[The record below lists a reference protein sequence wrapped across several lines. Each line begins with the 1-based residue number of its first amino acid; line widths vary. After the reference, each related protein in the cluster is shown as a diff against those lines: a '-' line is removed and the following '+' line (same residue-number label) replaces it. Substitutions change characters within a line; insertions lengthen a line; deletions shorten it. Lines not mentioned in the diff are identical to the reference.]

1 MKPILP
7 MLLLLLQTG
16 FALAGDGEQAE
27 PEIAYYALEPAVITN
42 VQGKYRYV
50 KAEVQLMTE
59 RPDKL
64 TDIEANAPALRH
76 ALLMLLTDQ
85 DGEVLRTPSGKEA
98 LRKQALEAVRKTL
111 KELTGKKLVE
121 ELYFTAF
128 FVQ

>member
-1 MKPILP
+1 MKRIILLG
-7 MLLLLLQTG
+7 LLSVLGTL
-16 FALAGDGEQAE
+16 ALAGEEESA
-27 PEIAYYALEPAVITN
+27 PEIAYFALEPALITN
-42 VQGKYRYV
+42 VKGKPRYV

-64 TDIEANAPALRH
+64 GDIEINAPAIRH
-76 ALLMLLTDQ
+76 TLLMLLTEQ
-85 DGEVLRTPSGKEA
+85 DGDTLRTPAGKEA
-98 LRKQALEAVRKTL
+98 LRKNALESVRKTL

>member
-1 MKPILP
+1 MKSILLSS
-7 MLLLLLQTG
+7 MLTLLSTL
-16 FALAGDGEQAE
+16 AIAGDEEQSA
-27 PEIAYYALEPAVITN
+27 PEIAYFALEPALVTN
-42 VQGKYRYV
+42 VSGKAKYV

-64 TDIEANAPALRH
+64 SDIETNAPALRH
-76 ALLMLLTDQ
+76 ALLMLLTSQ
-85 DGEVLRTPSGKEA
+85 DGDALRTPAGKEK
-98 LRKQALEAVRKTL
+98 LRKEALEAVRKTL